1 MKFDI
6 KSIAIGVA
14 AGLAAALLSVG
25 SVVQTSLSF
34 ILFFIAPLPVMVA
47 GLGWGPAA
55 ALSAVVTAFLAVS
68 GFATILPGLVVTM
81 TIAVPAAVMA
91 YFASLAQAHEGGK
104 LDWFP
109 LSGVLFRGVL
119 AIALGFVAAGIFI
132 GFTPEFAKMFAEEML
147 KQFAAANPQMV
158 FPDDAKAR
166 LAASLATLIPYI
178 QPASWLLIM
187 LLNFYLALHIAR
199 LSGQLKRPRDYWPGQ
214 LRLPKIALPVSAF
227 ALAVS
232 FLGGAVGSMAAVVAG
247 ASFMAFSVV
256 GLAVFHQFAAGKSWR
271 TPGLWLTYIA
281 LAFLGFLI
289 IPFLFAGLI
298 ATARQDSSSN
308 SPLNS

>member
-55 ALSAVVTAFLAVS
+55 ALAAVATAFLAVA
-68 GFATILPGLVVTM
+68 GFATILPALIVTL
-81 TIAVPAAVMA
+81 TIAIPAAIMA
-91 YFASLAQAHEGGK
+91 YFASLAQSGGKGK

-109 LSGVLFRGVL
+109 LSGIIFRGVL
-119 AIALGFVAAGIFI
+119 AIAAGFIVSGFLI
-132 GFTPEFAKMFAEEML
+132 GFTPEFAKTFADELL

-158 FPDDAKAR
+158 LPDDAKAR
-166 LAASLATLIPYI
+166 LASNLATLIPYV

-187 LLNFYLALHIAR
+187 LLNFYFALHLSR
-199 LSGQLKRPRDYWPGQ
+199 MSGQLKRPRDYWPGA
-214 LRLPKIALPVSAF
+214 LRLPKIALPVSAAAF
-227 ALAVS
+227 ALS
-232 FLGGAVGSMAAVVAG
+232 FLGGAFGAIAAVLAG
-247 ASFMAFSVV
+247 AFLMAFSVV
-256 GLAVFHQFAAGKSWR
+256 GLAVFHQFAASRSWR

-289 IPFLFAGLI
+289 LPFLFAGLI
-298 ATARQDSSSN
+298 ATARQDSTSS
-308 SPLNS
+308 LNS